1 MTDTA
6 ACPDRARKTLHPV
19 KPRVLFAAL
28 GQAHA
33 DQVARVAREFNI
45 ACDLLH
51 HSMSTAAIKQ
61 VRQRFE
67 SDAGD
72 LEGIVQLRMLGQGY
86 DFPPI
91 CIVVPLRPYG
101 SFGEFYQFIG
111 RGIRIIVDPRP
122 GGRVPPEQQLLDVIV
137 HNELGLD
144 AHLATLLAENEM
156 DPASVTEDHDLDDDA
171 VDDGVDAGSGDED
184 EDDLV
189 TGALRAQVL
198 VESGH
203 VAQHVLYDGDRLE
216 AGKRERELAPITFKY
231 QQYAA
236 NTPNPVSFEQ
246 YCDVVRG
253 MT

>member
-1 MTDTA
+1 
-6 ACPDRARKTLHPV
+6 
-19 KPRVLFAAL
+19 LFAAL

-33 DQVARVAREFNI
+33 DQVARVARDFGI
-45 ACDLLH
+45 ACDVLH
-51 HSMSTAAIKQ
+51 HSMTTAGVRQ

-72 LEGIVQLRMLGQGY
+72 LDAVVQLKMLGQGY

-111 RGIRIIVDPRP
+111 RGIRIIADPRLA
-122 GGRVPPEQQLLDVIV
+122 GRVPPEQQLLEVVI

-144 AHLATLLAENEM
+144 EHLATVLAENDM
-156 DPASVTEDHDLDDDA
+156 DPAAITEEHDEPGGEDDEDSGSE
-171 VDDGVDAGSGDED
+171 DDGEGESDDVDP
-184 EDDLV
+184 V

-203 VAQHVLYDGDRLE
+203 VAQHVLYDAERLE
-216 AGKRERELAPITFKY
+216 AGKRERELAAIAFKY
-231 QQYAA
+231 QEYAA
-236 NTPNPVSFEQ
+236 STDKPVSFEQ
-246 YCDVVRG
+246 YCQVVRR
-253 MT
+253 MA